1 MAPPH
6 YPIAGRLTL
15 VALSL
20 SFFLPFLS
28 PAQSADNAPKKGH
41 YIEFGIGYQFQ
52 RFKDVRHSSIYRN
65 AGGMNLRL
73 GYRAINEKRQHA
85 VGINFSNTNSNQE
98 FASFASN
105 ILGGLYYEHLRKINT
120 SIWLGGYYDLGAF
133 YGNRGG
139 EWQEASGNFTWAA
152 WSSLG
157 LSASLRKNVGNGWSI
172 DPSVRLPLLA
182 YTVRPAYNFPYPETY
197 LQDGRFSF
205 IEEGMTK
212 EAIKS
217 GKFQTITNFMN
228 LQLACGIHKS
238 FSNRGHQ
245 IGIQYQT
252 GYLFFN
258 GEKPFADWQNQI
270 SIISKFNL
278 SK

>member
-6 YPIAGRLTL
+6 YPIAGRPTL

-65 AGGMNLRL
+65 AGGVSYRL
-73 GYRAINEKRQHA
+73 AYRAMNEKRQH
-85 VGINFSNTNSNQE
+85 VIGINFASTNSNQE
-98 FASFASN
+98 FASLISN
-105 ILGGLYYEHLRKINT
+105 ILGGLYYEHLRKINNH
-120 SIWLGGYYDLGAF
+120 IWLGGYYDLGAF

-139 EWQEASGNFTWAA
+139 EWANPEDNPTWGA
-152 WSSLG
+152 WSSIG
-157 LSASLRKNVGNGWSI
+157 VSASLRKNFGNGWSI
-172 DPSVRLPLLA
+172 DPSIRLPLLA
-182 YTVRPAYNFPYPETY
+182 YTVRPAYGFPYPESF
-197 LQDGRFSF
+197 LQEGRFSF

-212 EAIKS
+212 EVIKS
-217 GKFQTITNFMN
+217 GKFQTLNNFMN
-228 LQLACGIHKS
+228 LQLSCGLHKG
-238 FSNRGHQ
+238 FGNRRHQ

-278 SK
+278 KK